1 MRKVLIRPLIIAD
14 AQNSWAWRNNPKVW
28 QLTGSSPNQQ
38 ITCEIE
44 YQWIKKVL
52 SDQTARRFAIVVDD
66 IYVGNIQ
73 LTDILENDSAEFHV
87 FIGDTAYWGKGIGRL
102 ATNQI
107 LYYAKEVLNLK
118 NVSLK
123 VKKENASAINVYSN
137 NGFTITEEEE
147 EWLKMDCDISDLESP
162 IVSVFVMVYNHEIFL
177 ADCLD
182 GLLMQKCNF
191 NFDIVVGEDCS
202 VDNSR
207 EILLD
212 YQNKYPGKFK
222 LLLHKNNIGANQNQL
237 EVLKNCKGKYI
248 AFCEGDDYWT
258 DPLKLQ
264 KQVDFLEGNPDYSMC
279 CGGYISNNVISKEQ
293 NTHIINRSA
302 SDSGNQCG
310 FTFTL
315 NDTRKLWITKT
326 LTSMFRKSA
335 FDFAVLDKY
344 KHLRDVHLFYHLLV
358 GKKGFYFK
366 SVFGLYN
373 IHLGGVNSMQQGQVN
388 INAAYLYYTELHYFN
403 RDKFTREMAFKA
415 SIVLFNFDMHNNYL
429 SNNFNKRIKLLK
441 ELVFLIRDLKD
452 IKTIGRSFL

>member
-1 MRKVLIRPLIIAD
+1 MVTFNHERYIAKAIEGVLMQECTFDIELIIAD
-14 AQNSWAWRNNPKVW
+14 DC
-28 QLTGSSPNQQ
+28 SPDR
-38 ITCEIE
+38 TD
-44 YQWIKKVL
+44 V
-52 SDQTARRFAIVVDD
+52 IVHK
-66 IYVGNIQ
+66 Y
-73 LTDILENDSAEFHV
+73 
-87 FIGDTAYWGKGIGRL
+87 
-102 ATNQI
+102 
-107 LYYAKEVLNLK
+107 
-118 NVSLK
+118 
-123 VKKENASAINVYSN
+123 VKKQTREKSIHY
-137 NGFTITEEEE
+137 T
-147 EWLKMDCDISDLESP
+147 K
-162 IVSVFVMVYNHEIFL
+162 HE
-177 ADCLD
+177 
-182 GLLMQKCNF
+182 
-191 NFDIVVGEDCS
+191 
-202 VDNSR
+202 
-207 EILLD
+207 
-212 YQNKYPGKFK
+212 QNK
-222 LLLHKNNIGANQNQL
+222 GAISNFMWAL
-237 EVLKNCKGKYI
+237 RKCKGKYI
-248 AFCEGDDYWT
+248 ALCEGDDYWT

-429 SNNFNKRIKLLK
+429 ANNFNKRIKLLK